1 MSKINGVDFDNV
13 LDDALAAAKAVISDN
28 WDELKEIVENIGKG
42 LTNDISFLAKK
53 KLSGEFN
60 EEDSKVFMDD
70 QKMLARI
77 RLRSIAIITLQLAE
91 RIWNAIADVFRVAIN
106 KAIGWDVL

>member
-42 LTNDISFLAKK
+42 LTNDISFF
-53 KLSGEFN
+53 G
-60 EEDSKVFMDD
+60 
-70 QKMLARI
+70 QK
-77 RLRSIAIITLQLAE
+77 
-91 RIWNAIADVFRVAIN
+91 
-106 KAIGWDVL
+106 KAIW